1 MRTYNLGNCMV
12 QVQYHRDDGDK
23 LGTLVLAVKYVD
35 RTTSINRLIYHKMI
49 ATFYCGKKL
58 PVYV

>member
-1 MRTYNLGNCMV
+1 MRTYNVGNCMV

-49 ATFYCGKKL
+49 ATFYCRKKL
-58 PVYV
+58 SVYV